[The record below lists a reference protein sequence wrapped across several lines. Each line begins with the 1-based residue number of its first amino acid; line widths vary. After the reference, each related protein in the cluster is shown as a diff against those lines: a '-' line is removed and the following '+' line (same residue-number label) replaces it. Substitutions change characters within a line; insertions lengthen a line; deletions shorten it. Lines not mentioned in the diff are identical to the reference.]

1 MYEIPL
7 NFGRTRQVDA
17 YNGMTVS
24 DFSIIAKNNFDV
36 VLDDEVLH
44 QNTRYHSDLL
54 YYFNMW
60 NDSLK
65 QGAKIGAEPCFTS
78 FMCAVSRGDC

>member
-1 MYEIPL
+1 MYSIDL

-17 YNGMTVS
+17 YNGMTIS
-24 DFSIIAKNNFDV
+24 DFSIIAKSNFDV

-44 QNTRYHSDLL
+44 QNMQSDLL
-54 YYFNMW
+54 YYYNLW
-60 NDSLK
+60 NDSLRH
-65 QGAKIGAEPCFTS
+65 GAKVGVEPCFTS

>member
-1 MYEIPL
+1 MYNIDL

-24 DFSIIAKNNFDV
+24 DFALIAKNNFDV
-36 VLDDEVLH
+36 VLDDDVLH
-44 QNTRYHSDLL
+44 QKTKYQSDLL
-54 YYFNMW
+54 YYYNLW

-65 QGAKIGAEPCFTS
+65 HGAKVGAEPCFTS
-78 FMCAVSRGDC
+78 FMCAVARGDC

>member
-1 MYEIPL
+1 MYNIDL

-24 DFSIIAKNNFDV
+24 DFAIIAENNFDL

-44 QNTRYHSDLL
+44 HNMQSDLT
-54 YYFNMW
+54 YYFKMW

-65 QGAKIGAEPCFTS
+65 QGAKIGIGPCFTS
-78 FMCAVSRGDC
+78 FMCAVVRGEC

>member
-1 MYEIPL
+1 MYNIEL

-24 DFSIIAKNNFDV
+24 DFASIAENDFDV

-44 QNTRYHSDLL
+44 QNMQSDLL
-54 YYFNMW
+54 YYYNLW
-60 NDSLK
+60 NDSLRH
-65 QGAKIGAEPCFTS
+65 GAKVGVEPCFTS

>member
-1 MYEIPL
+1 MYNIDL

-24 DFSIIAKNNFDV
+24 DFALIAKNNFDV

-44 QNTRYHSDLL
+44 PTQSDLT

-65 QGAKIGAEPCFTS
+65 QGAKIGIGPCFTS
-78 FMCAVSRGDC
+78 FMCAVVRGEC